1 MKTFVCAMV
10 ATLCVVGFVM
20 AEDFN
25 LQITK
30 IDGDSVTGTKLAGF
44 GGKGGKG
51 GKGAKGGKGEEFT
64 GKLAKGVGVYK
75 GKAEF
80 ADMALTY
87 SKEGDDLGIAG
98 LKAAM
103 TSAENGSVTVDGK
116 GLTSTDTLELCVKD
130 GKPCAKLNGKDVE
143 FEKVKVAGKAPLTTH
158 VTTDDSGNITTV
170 LIMPAGG
177 GFGGGKKGKGGN

>member
-1 MKTFVCAMV
+1 MKTFVCAV
-10 ATLCVVGFVM
+10 VTTLCVVGFVM
-20 AEDFN
+20 AEDFT

-30 IDGDSVTGTKLAGF
+30 IDGDSVTGTKVAMG

-51 GKGAKGGKGEEFT
+51 GKGGGKGEEFT

-80 ADMALTY
+80 ADGKLNYT
-87 SKEGDDLGIAG
+87 KEGDDLGMAG
-98 LKAAM
+98 LKTAL
-103 TSAENGSVTVDGK
+103 THAENGSITVDGK

-143 FEKVKVAGKAPLTTH
+143 MEKVKIAAKGPLTTR

-170 LIMPAGG
+170 LITTG
-177 GFGGGKKGKGGN
+177 GFGGGGFGKKGKGGN

>member
-1 MKTFVCAMV
+1 MKTFVCAVV

-20 AEDFN
+20 AEDFT

-30 IDGDSVTGTKLAGF
+30 IDGDSVTGTKIA

-51 GKGAKGGKGEEFT
+51 GKGGGKGEEYT

-80 ADMALTY
+80 ADGKLSYT
-87 SKEGDDLGIAG
+87 KEGDDLGIAG
-98 LKAAM
+98 LKSALM
-103 TSAENGSVTVDGK
+103 HAENGNITVDGK

-130 GKPCAKLNGKDVE
+130 GKPCAKLNGKDVDMD
-143 FEKVKVAGKAPLTTH
+143 KVKIAGKGPLTTR
-158 VTTDDSGNITTV
+158 VTTDDSGGITTV
-170 LIMPAGG
+170 LITTG
-177 GFGGGKKGKGGN
+177 GFGGKGGKGKGGGN